1 MISDI
6 LGSASAADPNERAD
20 AARSLSEKCGY
31 AAAALT
37 ILPIPLSEVVAVVPL
52 HVGMVVGIGNIY
64 GAEVS
69 RESAQELLLK
79 IGTTVGLSLVG
90 TKLATS
96 AAKMILPFL
105 GGLLAAPFMYAS
117 TIAIGTIARMYYER
131 SGELSEA
138 EMKALYKEAFTRAK
152 TSFDPAKAKANEAKD
167 LASKAASEAEKTA
180 PAEVAAEPEVTED
193 PVARLERLKSLL
205 DKGLIDQG
213 EYDEVKKRILEGI

>member
-6 LGSASAADPNERAD
+6 LGSSSAASPNERAD

-64 GAEVS
+64 GAEVT

-96 AAKMILPFL
+96 AAKMILPVL

-138 EMKALYKEAFTRAK
+138 EMKALYKEAFSRAK
-152 TSFDPAKAKANEAKD
+152 SSFDPAKAKADEAKD
-167 LASKAASEAEKTA
+167 LATKAASEAEKDA
-180 PAEVAAEPEVTED
+180 PAEAAAEPEAVED

-213 EYDEVKKRILEGI
+213 EYDDVKKRILEGI